1 MYKLFAG
8 QLQIATLFHSLA
20 CRLVYMLGGHT
31 LSGPDIAPNQ
41 SAEETDCS
49 WRVKRQLRKLFWLCY
64 TFDKDI
70 SLRTGQPPS
79 MEDENCDLTLP
90 DRYMEVQYIERDWES
105 EAAFMDDTDVS
116 LLPGDLRMSILKSKV
131 YKALYSAEALR
142 KSDAELLRDIRNL
155 DDELESWRI
164 SLPPKY
170 QPILTFPQQGRRRHH
185 VKPPT
190 SMQISVIHF
199 EYYYLFAAIHRASGR
214 CRAWAKGQGGEMK
227 GVSSSLALSVEAS
240 RSTLFYLRSAI
251 QALHE
256 DAFW

>member
-1 MYKLFAG
+1 MYRLFAG

-31 LSGPDIAPNQ
+31 LSDPDIAPNQ
-41 SAEETDCS
+41 SAEDTDCS
-49 WRVKRQLRKLFWLCY
+49 WRVKSQLRKLFWLCY

-90 DRYMEVQYIERDWES
+90 DKYIEIQYIDRDWEA
-105 EAAFMDDTDVS
+105 EAAFIDDTGVS

-131 YKALYSAEALR
+131 YKELYSAQALR

-155 DDELESWRI
+155 DDELENWRI
-164 SLPPKY
+164 SLPTQY
-170 QPILTFPQQGRRRHH
+170 QPILTFPKQGRRRNHIRL
-185 VKPPT
+185 PT

-199 EYYYLFAAIHRASGR
+199 EYYYLFATIHRASGR
-214 CRAWAKGQGGEMK
+214 CRAWGKGKGGEMK